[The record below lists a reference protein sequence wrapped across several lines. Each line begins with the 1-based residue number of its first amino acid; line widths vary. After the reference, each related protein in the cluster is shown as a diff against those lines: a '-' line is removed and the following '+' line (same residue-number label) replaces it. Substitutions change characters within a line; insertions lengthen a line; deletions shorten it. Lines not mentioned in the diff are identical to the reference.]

1 MKGLQILLCT
11 LGAAAVVVVLSVVRP
26 GAIAPLDRGAYDE
39 LLRRTARP
47 PATGGVS
54 IVAVDEKS
62 IAEMGQWPW
71 RRDVVAQ
78 LVDSLGELGARVI
91 AFDIILS
98 EPDRLGLPQ
107 PGAGNGSNVTT
118 TDATLAA
125 AMGNQPV
132 VAGYAFTFNAP
143 AGHAANCV
151 LHPLPAVQVAAT
163 GQASPADRLF
173 QPSGVICSL
182 PVFNQAAGASGFLNV
197 SRDSDG
203 ILRRVPLMME
213 YEGELY
219 PSLALA
225 AVQQIRGSR
234 VTLGAISGH
243 RLTLG
248 LEGQMIPL
256 DANGCLVLRFRGPG
270 RTIRFVG
277 TSHRR
282 RGHFARSFCTRS
294 GVA

>member
-39 LLRRTARP
+39 LLRRTAPP

-62 IAEMGQWPW
+62 IAEIGQWPW

-78 LVDSLGELGARVI
+78 LVDRLRDLGARVI

-107 PGAGNGSNVTT
+107 PGAGNGSHVTT

-125 AMGNQPV
+125 AMGHQSV

-143 AGHAANCV
+143 ADDAADCV
-151 LHPLPAVQVAAT
+151 LHPLPAVQVA
-163 GQASPADRLF
+163 
-173 QPSGVICSL
+173 
-182 PVFNQAAGASGFLNV
+182 
-197 SRDSDG
+197 
-203 ILRRVPLMME
+203 
-213 YEGELY
+213 
-219 PSLALA
+219 
-225 AVQQIRGSR
+225 
-234 VTLGAISGH
+234 
-243 RLTLG
+243 
-248 LEGQMIPL
+248 
-256 DANGCLVLRFRGPG
+256 
-270 RTIRFVG
+270 
-277 TSHRR
+277 
-282 RGHFARSFCTRS
+282 
-294 GVA
+294 